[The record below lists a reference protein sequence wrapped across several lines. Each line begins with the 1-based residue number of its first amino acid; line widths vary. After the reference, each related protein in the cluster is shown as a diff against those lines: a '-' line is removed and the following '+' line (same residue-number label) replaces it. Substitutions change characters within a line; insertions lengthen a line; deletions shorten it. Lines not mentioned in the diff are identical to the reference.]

1 MKIVLL
7 GAPGA
12 GKGTYASRL
21 KKTYN
26 IPHISTGDLLREAV
40 KNNTEQG
47 IEAKKYMD
55 KGQFVPDEI
64 IVDILKERLKQD
76 DTQKGM
82 LLDGFPR
89 TIKQAELL
97 DEITDINKVL
107 KFNLEEDTIL
117 RRLGGRI
124 ICKGCGEIF
133 HKQNLKPKEEGIC
146 DHCKNELYQR
156 DDDKDETILER
167 LKIYN
172 EQTSPLVKYYSDK
185 NLLHNIDANTDISH
199 PDCNVIEECE
209 KILNLIGI
217 NNNETN

>member
-40 KNNTEQG
+40 KEGSEIG
-47 IEAKKYMD
+47 IEAKEYID
-55 KGQFVPDEI
+55 KGLFVPDEI
-64 IVDILKERLKQD
+64 IVNLLKNRLEQD
-76 DTQKGM
+76 DAQKGM

-97 DEITDINKVL
+97 DEIMDISKVL
-107 KFNLEEDTIL
+107 KFDLDEETVL
-117 RRLGGRI
+117 RRLGGRM

-133 HKQNLKPKEEGIC
+133 HKQNLKPKQEGIC
-146 DHCKNELYQR
+146 DHCEDELYVR
-156 DDDKDETILER
+156 DDDKDETIKER
-167 LKIYN
+167 LKVYHD
-172 EQTSPLVKYYSDK
+172 QTSPLVEHYQNKD
-185 NLLHNIDANTDISH
+185 LLQNIDANMDISH
-199 PDCNVIEECE
+199 PDCNVVEECE
-209 KILNLIGI
+209 KVLNEIF
-217 NNNETN
+217 NKTN